1 MSEPKYNT
9 CPRCIASGCG
19 ACDEYPRCQEPQ
31 ETASADFL
39 LMPDGSLWQLVPS
52 TIDYAKLR
60 ESLACTPPEELY
72 AAAQRYMRR
81 QLGIPEET

>member
-1 MSEPKYNT
+1 MSEQQYNT
-9 CPRCIASGCG
+9 CPRCIRSGVG
-19 ACDEYPRCQEPQ
+19 ACDDFPDCQEPRT
-31 ETASADFL
+31 TATDYL